1 MITPRGAALVVVA
14 IALFVLAGATGVGWL
29 LLFDAV
35 LWGILVLSAVMPWI
49 AVGHLDVRRRVLG
62 WAGRA
67 DDPSPMEGDLVEFEL
82 LVHNRGLLPC
92 IFVSVAYNLVGHVAQ
107 PYRERLFL
115 AWLGARQ
122 TATAVTRATFDRRGL
137 HELPAVSIETSV
149 PFGLFRRSK
158 RVGASTKLLVLP
170 RVYPVGS
177 LDSLGASGDTE
188 PRPMSARVG
197 EQTAGS
203 RNYLPGDPW
212 AHIHWR
218 NTGRTGQPQVKEF
231 ERTPER
237 SLVVAFSVKDMPR
250 DGEDRATEHA
260 ARIAASLGD
269 AVCRAGGIVRLLV
282 DGLEVETSD
291 RHRLLTDLA
300 LLQNIPDAG
309 TAELL
314 ARCPPS
320 SDVVAI
326 VPETSVGELEPLAYA
341 DGYHRRV
348 IGLVLRGFQTDASD
362 RRPMGGLSLKGVSL
376 TDCWPDRIPGGA
388 GGVGWGRGRSRG
400 QRYAGEPGL

>member
-14 IALFVLAGATGVGWL
+14 IALFVLTGATRVGWL

-49 AVGHLDVRRRVLG
+49 AVGRLDVRRRVLG

-67 DDPSPMEGDLVEFEL
+67 DDHSPMEGDLVEFEL
-82 LVHNRGLLPC
+82 LLHNKGLLPC
-92 IFVSVAYNLVGHVAQ
+92 IFVSVAYNLVGRVEH

-115 AWLGARQ
+115 AWLGPRR

-137 HELPAVSIETSV
+137 HELPELSIETRV

-158 RVGASTKLLVLP
+158 RVGASMKLLVLP

-177 LDSLGASGDTE
+177 LDSLGASGDAE

-197 EQTAGS
+197 EQIVGS

-218 NTGRTGQPQVKEF
+218 NTGRTAQPQVKEF
-231 ERTPER
+231 ERMPER

-250 DGEDRATEHA
+250 DGQDGATEHA
-260 ARIAASLGD
+260 VRIAASLGD
-269 AVCRAGGIVRLLV
+269 AVCRAGGTVRLLV
-282 DGLEVETSD
+282 DGLDMETSD

-300 LLQNIPDAG
+300 LLQSTPDAG

-314 ARCPPS
+314 ARCPRS

-326 VPETSVGELEPLAYA
+326 VPETSVGELAPLAYA
-341 DGYHRRV
+341 DRYHRRV
-348 IGLVLRGFQTDASD
+348 IGLVLRGFQADASD
-362 RRPMGGLSLKGVSL
+362 RRPMAGLGLDGVSL
-376 TDCWPDRIPGGA
+376 IDCWPDRIPEALAALSKPGGLQDTT
-388 GGVGWGRGRSRG
+388 RPR
-400 QRYAGEPGL
+400 

>member
-14 IALFVLAGATGVGWL
+14 IALFVLAGATRVGWL

-49 AVGHLDVRRRVLG
+49 AVGRLDVRRRVLG

-82 LVHNRGLLPC
+82 LVHNKGLLTC
-92 IFVSVAYNLVGHVAQ
+92 IFVSVAYNLVGRVAQ
-107 PYRERLFL
+107 PYREKLFL
-115 AWLGARQ
+115 AWLGPRQ
-122 TATAVTRATFDRRGL
+122 TTTAGTRATFDRRGL
-137 HELPAVSIETSV
+137 HELPEVSIETSV

-158 RVGASTKLLVLP
+158 RVGASMKLLVLP
-170 RVYPVGS
+170 RVYPVDG
-177 LDSLGASGDTE
+177 LASLGASGDTE

-197 EQTAGS
+197 EQTVGS

-218 NTGRTGQPQVKEF
+218 NTGRTAQPQVKEF
-231 ERTPER
+231 ERMPER
-237 SLVVAFSVKDMPR
+237 SLVIVFSVRDMPR
-250 DGEDRATEHA
+250 DGEDEATENA
-260 ARIAASLGD
+260 VRIAASLGD
-269 AVCRAGGIVRLLV
+269 AVCRAGGMVRLLV
-282 DGLEVETSD
+282 DGFDMETSD
-291 RHRLLTDLA
+291 RHRLLTGLA
-300 LLQNIPDAG
+300 LLQNTPDVG

-341 DGYHRRV
+341 DRYHRRV

-362 RRPMGGLSLKGVSL
+362 HRPMVGLSLDGVL
-376 TDCWPDRIPGGA
+376 LIDCWPDRIAEALAALTAPGGLQGTA
-388 GGVGWGRGRSRG
+388 RSR
-400 QRYAGEPGL
+400 